1 MPLVAAGLFP
11 HPPVMIPEIGGED
24 SSKVRKTIE
33 TVKTAMEQIVAE
45 KPDTVVVMSPHN
57 LCFSDGPSLLM
68 AEELCGNM
76 GAFGHPDLSMALP
89 VDQELGTLISQ
100 KAAPLYHWHQVDKA
114 EAARYKKPLQID
126 WGSFVPLY
134 YLLQAGFQGKL
145 VLLTPDSTKGEAS
158 YALGAIVSYA
168 AQKLNRRVA
177 LIATGDLSHKL
188 TPDAPHGYSPKG
200 NDFDE
205 IIVNALSH
213 RNKESLDQ
221 LSSSLL
227 QEIDTCG
234 LPSVY
239 FLLGALGNTPTK
251 QPLLSHE
258 GPFGVGYGVALYVP
272 EGLVSKEE
280 PIPSP
285 YVALAR
291 DAIEHY
297 IRTGRFLRVP
307 QELPPDLR
315 RPGAVRITLRE
326 FGAIRGYAY
335 TVHPQYHSLAEE
347 IIHVAKAAATE
358 NPPHPP
364 VTASELEDLDIEVET
379 TGFSD
384 PN

>member
-11 HPPVMIPEIGGED
+11 HPPVIIPEIGGED
-24 SSKVRKTIE
+24 SSKVMKTIE
-33 TVKTAMEQIVAE
+33 TVKAAMEQIVAE
-45 KPDTVVVMSPHN
+45 NPETVVVMSPHN

-68 AEELCGNM
+68 AEKLSGNM
-76 GAFGHPDLSMALP
+76 GAFGHPALSMTLL
-89 VDQELGTLISQ
+89 VDQELAALISK

-114 EAARYKKPLQID
+114 EAARYKKPLHID

-145 VLLTPDSTKGEAS
+145 VVMTPNSTQGDGS
-158 YALGAIVSYA
+158 YALGAIVNYA
-168 AQKLNRRVA
+168 AQKLNRQVA
-177 LIATGDLSHKL
+177 VIATGDLSHKL

-200 NDFDE
+200 KDFDAT
-205 IIVNALSH
+205 IVSALSH
-213 RNKESLDQ
+213 RDKEALD
-221 LSSSLL
+221 LLPSSLL

-239 FLLGALGNTPTK
+239 FLLGALGDTPAK
-251 QPLLSHE
+251 LPLLSHE
-258 GPFGVGYGVALYVP
+258 GPFGVGYGVALYLP
-272 EGLVSKEE
+272 EPPAPKET
-280 PIPSP
+280 PTPSP

-291 DAIEHY
+291 EAIEHY

-315 RPGAVRITLRE
+315 RPGAVRITIRE

-347 IIHVAKAAATE
+347 IIHIAKAAATE

-364 VTASELEDLDIEVET
+364 VTASELEDLDIAVET
-379 TGFSD
+379 TTIRVKD
-384 PN
+384 

>member
-24 SSKVRKTIE
+24 AARVRKTIE
-33 TVKTAMEQIVAE
+33 TVKSAMEQIVKE

-57 LCFSDGPSLLM
+57 LCFSDGPSLLI
-68 AEELCGNM
+68 AEELSGNM
-76 GAFGHPDLSMALP
+76 GAFGHPALSITLP
-89 VDQELGTLISQ
+89 VDQELAAFIGQ
-100 KAAPLYHWHQVDKA
+100 KAAPLYHWHQVDRA

-134 YLLQAGFQGKL
+134 YLLQAGFHGKL
-145 VLLTPDSTKGEAS
+145 VLLTPDGTKGEGAC
-158 YALGAIVSYA
+158 ALGAIVSYA
-168 AQKLNRRVA
+168 AQQLNRRVA
-177 LIATGDLSHKL
+177 LLATGDLSHKL

-205 IIVNALSH
+205 TILNALQH
-213 RNKESLDQ
+213 RDKEALDQ
-221 LSSSLL
+221 LSSSFL

-239 FLLGALGNTPTK
+239 FLLGALGNTPAK

-258 GPFGVGYGVALYVP
+258 GPFGVGYGVALYLPEPLVP
-272 EGLVSKEE
+272 KEKS
-280 PIPSP
+280 IPSP
-285 YVALAR
+285 YVALAKE
-291 DAIEHY
+291 AIEHY

-307 QELPPDLR
+307 PDLPPDLC

-335 TVHPQYHSLAEE
+335 TIHPQYHSLAEE

-364 VTASELEDLDIEVET
+364 VTASELEDLDIVVET
-379 TGFSD
+379 TTISEKH
-384 PN
+384 